1 MKSVSAASLALFVI
15 VVAAHA
21 AGPEDE
27 IRQVLNRQAADW
39 NRGDVDAFMNGY
51 DESVV
56 FVGSALTRGR
66 QQVLESYRK
75 RYPTRENMGTL
86 KFSGL
91 EIRLLGAD
99 HAFVLGQWDLHRKPD
114 AGGDAGGWFTLL
126 FRRTSAGWR
135 IVHDHTSTRAR

>member
-1 MKSVSAASLALFVI
+1 VKSVSAASLALFAI
-15 VVAAHA
+15 LVAADA
-21 AGPEDE
+21 AGAEDE

-75 RYPTRENMGTL
+75 RYSTREKMGTL
-86 KFSGL
+86 QFSGL
-91 EIRLLGAD
+91 EIRLLGGD
-99 HAFVLGQWDLHRKPD
+99 HAFVLGQWNLQRKPD

>member
-1 MKSVSAASLALFVI
+1 MKSVSAASLAIFVI
-15 VVAAHA
+15 VAAAHA
-21 AGPEDE
+21 AGGEDE

-56 FVGSALTRGR
+56 FVGNAVTRGR

-86 KFSGL
+86 KFSSL

-99 HAFVLGQWDLHRKPD
+99 HASVLGQWDLSRKPEG
-114 AGGDAGGWFTLL
+114 GGDAGGWFTLL
-126 FRRTSAGWR
+126 FRRTPAGWR
-135 IVHDHTSTRAR
+135 IVHDHTSTRSR